1 MKNIDD
7 KIPAKDKQ
15 AILEKKVRD
24 LFKLGYN
31 DKEISRL
38 LSISKTSVFYMRK
51 GRKLKRSL

>member
-1 MKNIDD
+1 MKNIDK
-7 KIPAKDKQ
+7 KIPFKDKQ

-51 GRKLKRSL
+51 GRKRKNLS